1 MSLLKYFSKKELVD
15 YPLYFDLFESI
26 YLSSPRAFFWIKPFT
41 GKAGRYV
48 ISHFKEQFFTKYS
61 GLELVIVDRNMMT
74 YHRLPGAKPN
84 GHGKVEIG
92 NHYIS
97 VNSMHDK
104 DVSYVH
110 VKKINL
116 LDVLVESI
124 AAQPQSGISYQPL
137 ECRAI
142 ARELFVPE
150 FVEIILSGLEW
161 HYRSLVINA
170 VRPGAALYQLLATI
184 SREPVDA
191 RIKMLAAR
199 IIALAGGVESISAT
213 S

>member
-15 YPLYFDLFESI
+15 YSLYFDLFESI
-26 YLSSPRAFFWIKPFT
+26 YLSSPRAFFWIKPFS

-48 ISHFKEQFFTKYS
+48 ISHFKEQFFTKYN
-61 GLELVIVDRNMMT
+61 GLELVIVDRSMMT
-74 YHRLPGAKPN
+74 YHRLPGAKPD
-84 GHGKVEIG
+84 GGGKVEIG

-104 DVSYVH
+104 LVSYMH
-110 VKKINL
+110 VKKINS
-116 LDVLVESI
+116 LDVFVESI
-124 AAQPQSGISYQPL
+124 ATHPQSGISYQQL

-150 FVEIILSGLEW
+150 FIEIILSGLEW
-161 HYRSLVINA
+161 HYRSLVIHA
-170 VRPGAALYQLLATI
+170 VAPDASLCQLLATI
-184 SREPVDA
+184 SREPIDA

-199 IIALAGGVESISAT
+199 ITALAGDVESISAT